1 MDKEEEK
8 PKSKKRSTKYNH
20 SAFAI
25 NGTFDDVIKA
35 SFLGKPPEK
44 EKTESKSRA
53 DKYEE
58 KVKFEGTLEQM
69 IAIAVKPVKKDK

>member
-35 SFLGKPPEK
+35 AF
-44 EKTESKSRA
+44 A
-53 DKYEE
+53 
-58 KVKFEGTLEQM
+58 
-69 IAIAVKPVKKDK
+69 KDKKPKPKETDK